1 MRNTASIVYSRAKLS
16 LEITYDLPIISTL
29 LPLFFNDHVILN
41 NHSSERLLLYR
52 NSKSSSAL
60 HAYNTADDSD
70 VILSNQLRNSPST
83 TRSSF
88 WNANSEL
95 AARPP
100 YVHDI
105 TLHEH
110 IIINP
115 STSMDSAH
123 HQLTVHIHIDHLR
136 SPSNNANITKIASL
150 HYEHSAIK
158 PSQRIHDAWSTSN
171 NHNSNE
177 QYE

>member
-88 WNANSEL
+88 WYVNSEL
-95 AARPP
+95 AARLP

-105 TLHEH
+105 PLHEH
-110 IIINP
+110 IITNP
-115 STSMDSAH
+115 SSAMDSAH
-123 HQLTVHIHIDHLR
+123 HQLTVHIHIGHLR

-158 PSQRIHDAWSTSN
+158 PSQRIHDA
-171 NHNSNE
+171 
-177 QYE
+177 

>member
-1 MRNTASIVYSRAKLS
+1 MRNTASIHYSRAKLS

-41 NHSSERLLLYR
+41 NHTSERLLLYR
-52 NSKSSSAL
+52 NSKSNSAL
-60 HAYNTADDSD
+60 HAYYLADDSD
-70 VILSNQLRNSPST
+70 VILSNQLRNSAPT
-83 TRSSF
+83 IKSSF
-88 WNANSEL
+88 SSESVI
-95 AARPP
+95 RPP

-115 STSMDSAH
+115 SSSMDSAH
-123 HQLTVHIHIDHLR
+123 HQLTVHIHIGHLR

-158 PSQRIHDAWSTSN
+158 PSQRIHDA
-171 NHNSNE
+171 
-177 QYE
+177 